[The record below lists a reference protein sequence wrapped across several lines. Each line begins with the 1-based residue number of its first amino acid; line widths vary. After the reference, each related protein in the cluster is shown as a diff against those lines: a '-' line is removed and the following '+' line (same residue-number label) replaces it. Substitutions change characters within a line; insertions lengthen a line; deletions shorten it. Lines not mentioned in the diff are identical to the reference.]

1 MEKQYSLYDLV
12 DILVKNP
19 KFLLYLEF
27 LLYLGEEKGFDP
39 DCKKTFLVNVGENI
53 YPVLIQYKDDKYVG
67 IVDDFSYDD
76 RKTLEYPI
84 IELDNKKYLE
94 VDAKFI
100 KKYINTTE
108 LVGIDIIDVPF
119 AKVFLNELNS
129 GSILIRK

>member
-1 MEKQYSLYDLV
+1 MEKSYSLYDLV
-12 DILVKNP
+12 DILVENP
-19 KFLLYLEF
+19 KFLLYL
-27 LLYLGEEKGFDP
+27 GEQKEFDP

-76 RKTLEYPI
+76 RKTLKYPI

-94 VDAKFI
+94 VDIKFI

-108 LVGIDIIDVPF
+108 LVGINIKDVPF
-119 AKVFLNELNS
+119 AEVFLNELNS

>member
-12 DILVKNP
+12 DILVENP
-19 KFLLYLEF
+19 KFLLYLGEQKEF
-27 LLYLGEEKGFDP
+27 DS
-39 DCKKTFLVNVGENI
+39 DCKKTFLVYVGENV

-84 IELDNKKYLE
+84 IELDNEKYLE

-100 KKYINTTE
+100 KKYINNTK
-108 LVGIDIIDVPF
+108 LVGINIIDVPF
-119 AKVFLNELNS
+119 AEVFLNELNS
-129 GSILIRK
+129 GSILIKKINN

>member
-12 DILVKNP
+12 DILVENP
-19 KFLLYLEF
+19 KFLLYL
-27 LLYLGEEKGFDP
+27 GEQKEFDP
-39 DCKKTFLVNVGENI
+39 DCKKTFLVNLVNVGENM

-84 IELDNKKYLE
+84 IELDNEKYLE

-100 KKYINTTE
+100 KKYINTIE
-108 LVGIDIIDVPF
+108 LVGINIIDVPF

-129 GSILIRK
+129 GSIIIKKINN

>member
-12 DILVKNP
+12 DILVQNP
-19 KFLLYLEF
+19 KFLLYL
-27 LLYLGEEKGFDP
+27 GEQKEFDP

-67 IVDDFSYDD
+67 IVDDLSYDD

-94 VDAKFI
+94 VDIKFI
-100 KKYINTTE
+100 KEYINTTE

-119 AKVFLNELNS
+119 AEVFLNELNS
-129 GSILIRK
+129 GFILIRK